1 MGLMHFT
8 SGIPIS
14 FWKKIIRTEKKLMTI
29 YNCLNSIYERKSVIK
44 KFEAQVP
51 WFTQIIIS
59 FEFHTKEILK
69 PQ

>member
-1 MGLMHFT
+1 
-8 SGIPIS
+8 
-14 FWKKIIRTEKKLMTI
+14 MTI